1 MPLASVLKVMIA
13 DDQQTSRL
21 LIRAAL
27 TEIGITNVS
36 MAKDGEEA
44 FQMLARAPVH
54 LVISDYHMPKMN
66 GVELLRAVRA
76 HAATQR
82 SAFFLLTAAED
93 KEFLQ
98 LATSLKVNNYLKK
111 PVSVPE
117 LQARRSRRSSDLLQ

>member
-21 LIRAAL
+21 LIRSAL
-27 TEIGITNVS
+27 SDIGITNVA

-44 FQMLARAPVH
+44 LQMVMKSPVH
-54 LVISDYHMPKMN
+54 LVVSDYHMPKMN

-76 HAATQR
+76 HGPTQK
-82 SAFFLLTAAED
+82 SAFFLLTGVED
-93 KEFLQ
+93 TEFLQ
-98 LATSLKVNNYLKK
+98 LAMSLKVNNYLKK

-117 LQARRSRRSSDLLQ
+117 LKKKIEAVFGVLQ

>member
-21 LIRAAL
+21 LIRSAL
-27 TEIGITNVS
+27 SDIGITNVA

-44 FQMLARAPVH
+44 LQMVMKSPVH
-54 LVISDYHMPKMN
+54 LMISDYHMPKLN

-76 HAATQR
+76 YGPTQK
-82 SAFFLLTAAED
+82 SAFFLLTGVED
-93 KEFLQ
+93 TEFLQ
-98 LATSLKVNNYLKK
+98 LAMSLKVNNYLKK

-117 LQARRSRRSSDLLQ
+117 LKKKIEAVFGGLT

>member
-21 LIRAAL
+21 LIRSAL
-27 TEIGITNVS
+27 SDIGITNVA
-36 MAKDGEEA
+36 MAKGGEEA
-44 FQMLARAPVH
+44 FQMLTKAPVH
-54 LVISDYHMPKMN
+54 LVVSDYHMPKMN

-76 HAATQR
+76 HGPTQK
-82 SAFFLLTAAED
+82 SAFFLLTGVED

-98 LATSLKVNNYLKK
+98 LAMSLKVNNYLKK

-117 LQARRSRRSSDLLQ
+117 LKKKIEAVFGALQ

>member
-21 LIRAAL
+21 LIRSAL
-27 TEIGITNVS
+27 SDIGITNVA

-44 FQMLARAPVH
+44 LQMLMKSPVH
-54 LVISDYHMPKMN
+54 LVISDYHMPKLN

-76 HAATQR
+76 HGPTQK
-82 SAFFLLTAAED
+82 SAFFLLTGVED
-93 KEFLQ
+93 TEFLK
-98 LATSLKVNNYLKK
+98 LAMSLKVNNYLKK

-117 LQARRSRRSSDLLQ
+117 LKKKIEAVFGGLQ

>member
-1 MPLASVLKVMIA
+1 MPLASVLRVMIA

-21 LIRAAL
+21 LIRSAL
-27 TEIGITNVS
+27 SDIGITNVA

-44 FQMLARAPVH
+44 FQMLTKAPVH
-54 LVISDYHMPKMN
+54 LVVSDYHMPKMN

-76 HAATQR
+76 HGPTQKA
-82 SAFFLLTAAED
+82 AFFLLTGVED

-98 LATSLKVNNYLKK
+98 LAMSLKVNNYLKK

-117 LQARRSRRSSDLLQ
+117 LKQKIEAVFGALQ

>member
-21 LIRAAL
+21 LIRSAL
-27 TEIGITNVS
+27 SDIGITNVA

-44 FQMLARAPVH
+44 LQMVMKSPVH
-54 LVISDYHMPKMN
+54 LMISDYHMPKLN

-76 HAATQR
+76 HAPTQK
-82 SAFFLLTAAED
+82 SAFFLLTGVED
-93 KEFLQ
+93 TEFLQ
-98 LATSLKVNNYLKK
+98 LAMSLKVNNYLKK

-117 LQARRSRRSSDLLQ
+117 LKKKIEAVFGGLT

>member
-21 LIRAAL
+21 LLRSAL
-27 TEIGITNVS
+27 SDIGVTNVA

-44 FQMLARAPVH
+44 LQMVMKSPVH
-54 LVISDYHMPKMN
+54 LVVSDYHMPKMN

-76 HAATQR
+76 HGPTQK
-82 SAFFLLTAAED
+82 SAFFLLTGVD
-93 KEFLQ
+93 DTEFLK
-98 LATSLKVNNYLKK
+98 LAMSLKVNNYLKK

-117 LQARRSRRSSDLLQ
+117 LKKKIEAVFGVLQ

>member
-21 LIRAAL
+21 LLRSAL
-27 TEIGITNVS
+27 SDIGITNVA

-44 FQMLARAPVH
+44 LGMVMKSPVH
-54 LVISDYHMPKMN
+54 LMISDYHMPKLN

-76 HAATQR
+76 HAATQK
-82 SAFFLLTAAED
+82 SAFFLLTGVED

-98 LATSLKVNNYLKK
+98 LAMSLKVNNYLKK

-117 LQARRSRRSSDLLQ
+117 LKKKIEAVFGVLQ

>member
-21 LIRAAL
+21 LIRSAL
-27 TEIGITNVS
+27 SDIGITNVA

-44 FQMLARAPVH
+44 LQMVMKSPVH
-54 LVISDYHMPKMN
+54 LVVSDYHMPKMN
-66 GVELLRAVRA
+66 GVELLRAVRSN
-76 HAATQR
+76 AATQK
-82 SAFFLLTAAED
+82 SAFFLLTGVED

-98 LATSLKVNNYLKK
+98 LAMSLKVNNYLKK

-117 LQARRSRRSSDLLQ
+117 LKKKIEAVFGALQ

>member
-1 MPLASVLKVMIA
+1 MPLASALKVMIA

-21 LIRAAL
+21 LIRSAL
-27 TEIGITNVS
+27 SDIGVTNVA

-44 FQMLARAPVH
+44 LQMLMKSPVH
-54 LVISDYHMPKMN
+54 LVVSDYHMPKMN

-76 HAATQR
+76 HGPLQK
-82 SAFFLLTAAED
+82 SAFFLLTGVED

-98 LATSLKVNNYLKK
+98 LAMSLKVNNYLKK

-117 LQARRSRRSSDLLQ
+117 LKKKIEAVFGVLQ

>member
-21 LIRAAL
+21 LIRSAL
-27 TEIGITNVS
+27 SDIGITNVA

-44 FQMLARAPVH
+44 LQMVIKSPVH
-54 LVISDYHMPKMN
+54 LVVSDYHMPKMN
-66 GVELLRAVRA
+66 GVELLRAVRSN
-76 HAATQR
+76 AATQK
-82 SAFFLLTAAED
+82 SAFFLLTGVED

-98 LATSLKVNNYLKK
+98 LAMSLKVNNYLKK

-117 LQARRSRRSSDLLQ
+117 LKKKIEAVFGALQ